1 MSFPIEINPFSLNQA
16 FSDPIQSISLSSN
29 IDWFDTPTDP
39 YTGQSV
45 ILQLNAKT
53 NIAPFQVYATGAST
67 GEPLMISLLQGHIP
81 NIEISQVNGLQSAIN
96 SLVKSLASA
105 NNFLTVSNN
114 GVGAYTLTVNTGTT
128 SSTVAI
134 GNDTRFPAGVTG
146 LRKSSGAGS
155 TDVAAVAKVDYWD
168 TSVAVASGASHAKG
182 LVPDPGVTAGTTKFL
197 REDMT
202 FVAPAG
208 TGTVTSVALTV
219 PAEFSVAGSPI
230 TTNGTLAV
238 TKATQTANTIFAGP
252 TSGGA
257 VAPTFR
263 AQVYADVSPI
273 VGTISSTIAAG
284 NDSRF
289 PASVTGLRKST
300 GLASTD
306 IAAVAKTDY
315 WDTTVF
321 VGVGPSH
328 AIGLVPDPGAG
339 TLTGRYLREDN
350 SWQIFVPAASS
361 ITNAMLAT
369 MAAATLKG
377 NASFPPITGTP
388 TDVNG
393 QTARSKLLL
402 NLESITTF
410 GDTNYTSTNL
420 DNYVQT
426 SATLTASR
434 TITLPL
440 SSTMNPGEE
449 WTFMDDFG
457 AINGANVINISR
469 QGSDTIQ
476 GSSAA
481 LLMDI
486 PKGGFTLTA
495 DGFTKWSVKRRVPS
509 VRRTIFVSS
518 TTYNT
523 PTGVKALYVEGVAD
537 GGGGGGALGA
547 ASNCGVGSGG
557 GAGGYGNVLITNPSS
572 SYVVT
577 IGPGGLGGV
586 GNASGSTGTGTSFG
600 SALVCSPGNGGGSM
614 ASGTALQFQDGGAGQ
629 YIGAGDFGAAGSDGG
644 AAIRLSGT
652 IAKSGDGAAAS
663 QNSGFTKGRTTQ
675 GDGSGGGGTRHFGG
689 GGAGALSFNTTSQT
703 GGQGV
708 QGYIIVT
715 EYY

>member
-29 IDWFDTPTDP
+29 IDWFDEPTEP

-45 ILQLNAKT
+45 ILQLNART
-53 NIAPFQVYATGAST
+53 DVAPYKVFATGAST

-105 NNFLTVSNN
+105 NNFLTVTNN
-114 GVGAYTLTVNTGTT
+114 GVGAYTLTINTGNT

-134 GNDTRFPAGVTG
+134 GNDTRFPASVSGI
-146 LRKSSGAGS
+146 RKSAGAGS

-168 TSVAVASGASHAKG
+168 TSVAVPSGASHAKG
-182 LVPDPGVTAGTTKFL
+182 LVPDPGAVAGTTKFL
-197 REDMT
+197 REDMA
-202 FVAPAG
+202 FVVPPG
-208 TGTVTSVALTV
+208 TGTVTNVAMTV
-219 PAEFSVAGSPI
+219 PSDILSVAGSPI
-230 TTNGTLAV
+230 ITNGTLAI

-257 VAPTFR
+257 VVPTFR
-263 AQVYADVSPI
+263 QHVYADVSPI
-273 VGTISSTIAAG
+273 VGTIANTIAAG

-377 NASFPPITGTP
+377 NASFPPITGIP

-420 DNYVQT
+420 DNYVAT
-426 SATLTASR
+426 SATLTAVR

-440 SSTMNPGEE
+440 ASTMNPGEE

-457 AINGANVINISR
+457 AINGANVINIAR

-509 VRRTIFVSS
+509 VRRSIILASG
-518 TTYNT
+518 TYNT
-523 PTGVKALYVEGVAD
+523 PTGVKAIFAEGVA
-537 GGGGGGALGA
+537 GGGGGAGA
-547 ASNCGVGSGG
+547 TASASNAALGGG
-557 GAGGYGNVLITNPSS
+557 GAGGGYGNVLITNPVS
-572 SYVVT
+572 SYSVT
-577 IGPGGLGGV
+577 IGAGGAGGIAANGTGGTGGDTLFGSVLRMRGGAGGGCFGGGTTQGV
-586 GNASGSTGTGTSFG
+586 GGSSGNPNSVSAIGDTLISGQFGGTGIRFSGTFGISGSGGSSFY
-600 SALVCSPGNGGGSM
+600 SPGIIGLTSEAGGGS
-614 ASGTALQFQDGGAGQ
+614 GFLYGG
-629 YIGAGDFGAAGSDGG
+629 
-644 AAIRLSGT
+644 
-652 IAKSGDGAAAS
+652 
-663 QNSGFTKGRTTQ
+663 
-675 GDGSGGGGTRHFGG
+675 GG
-689 GGAGALSFNTTSQT
+689 GGAVSYSAGAQIGGSGSQ
-703 GGQGV
+703 G
-708 QGYIIVT
+708 ILIVT